1 MEKILLRQIATLQ
14 GHITEQ
20 VKVLNLC
27 KEIGTST
34 FYDRDSLY
42 IPHTKNS
49 PSMFTPSLLRKKELL
64 LETRSLLCTINQ
76 SFYSG
81 NMPQMKTE
89 IFCSHYYLRTYQES
103 SPSMYLRSP
112 HHPGTSSPNV
122 MVFLVL

>member
-1 MEKILLRQIATLQ
+1 MEKTLLRQITTLQ

-42 IPHTKNS
+42 IPHTKNY
-49 PSMFTPSLLRKKELL
+49 PFMFTPSLLRKKELL

-89 IFCSHYYLRTYQES
+89 ICTYFYSTSNIASNNLAASPGS
-103 SPSMYLRSP
+103 SNIGLCAELSN
-112 HHPGTSSPNV
+112 T
-122 MVFLVL
+122 

>member
-1 MEKILLRQIATLQ
+1 MEKILLRQITTLQ

-49 PSMFTPSLLRKKELL
+49 PFMFTPSLLRKKELL

-81 NMPQMKTE
+81 NMSQMKTE
-89 IFCSHYYLRTYQES
+89 IEQNRCAMAFQGC
-103 SPSMYLRSP
+103 
-112 HHPGTSSPNV
+112 GA
-122 MVFLVL
+122 VFTFF

>member
-14 GHITEQ
+14 GHIIEQ

-27 KEIGTST
+27 KEIVTST

-49 PSMFTPSLLRKKELL
+49 PSMFTPLLLRKKELF

-81 NMPQMKTE
+81 NMPQMQTE
-89 IFCSHYYLRTYQES
+89 IEQNRCAMACQGY
-103 SPSMYLRSP
+103 
-112 HHPGTSSPNV
+112 GTAIYF
-122 MVFLVL
+122 FLKKAVDSFL